1 MEKVHGFVKTDPNT
15 NKRGNPGQNLTQAG
29 NKGLSQE
36 MKTGVA
42 RKNRSCEEKTGVRKK
57 KTGAR
62 QRKTCGRTSIYKG
75 DIISCAAPLF
85 SNAREV
91 SQRDIISYMGAILG
105 ATIV

>member
-42 RKNRSCEEKTGVRKK
+42 RKN
-57 KTGAR
+57 
-62 QRKTCGRTSIYKG
+62 
-75 DIISCAAPLF
+75 
-85 SNAREV
+85 
-91 SQRDIISYMGAILG
+91 
-105 ATIV
+105 